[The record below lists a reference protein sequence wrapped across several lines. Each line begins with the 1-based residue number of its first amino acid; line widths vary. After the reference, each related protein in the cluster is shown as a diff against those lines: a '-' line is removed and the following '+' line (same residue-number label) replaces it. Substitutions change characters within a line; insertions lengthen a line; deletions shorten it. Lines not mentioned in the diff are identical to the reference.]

1 MKKIFQFIGLFT
13 LICFSFFYT
22 EKVVTVLN
30 EQDPIM
36 VEIENKKGMTEK
48 SCLEIFTIKYLCII
62 YRHG

>member
-36 VEIENKKGMTEK
+36 VEIEKSKMAIMNKNYP
-48 SCLEIFTIKYLCII
+48 LLAIHDHIIFYI
-62 YRHG
+62 